1 MLIAQIEDLNEGSVK
16 KHYGRVGP
24 DRSIVLNDSASPKMV
39 IKIYSNFLQLFVKVL
54 QLFECRRSDPYMTAY
69 RNFVRFSHS

>member
-24 DRSIVLNDSASPKMV
+24 DRSIVLNDSASPKMG
-39 IKIYSNFLQLFVKVL
+39 IKMYSNFFRYSFKGFRAV
-54 QLFECRRSDPYMTAY
+54 
-69 RNFVRFSHS
+69 